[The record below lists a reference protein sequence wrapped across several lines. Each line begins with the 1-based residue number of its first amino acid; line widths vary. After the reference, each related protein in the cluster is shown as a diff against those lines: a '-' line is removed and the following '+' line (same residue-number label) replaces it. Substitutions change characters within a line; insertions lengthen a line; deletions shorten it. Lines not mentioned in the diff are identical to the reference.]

1 MPSISSGDDHECSE
15 TFITKAEALF
25 YGENYDAENQASI
38 TVAQIRGADLY
49 QRMYTIMPTTLP
61 QLKSRL
67 VEHYGGVMALI
78 RLQRRMLTETP
89 SAKQTPA
96 EFAAAKYRLWYRIYK
111 TEEPHWVRVTIERVS
126 AILGRFC
133 GFKTSPEFEELLNH
147 LHVLEHYTESQ
158 ETSRKNPTSGTARLW
173 IKSLSA
179 ACLCSPTNELV
190 RIWTLLDFG
199 SAFNIIRR
207 DII

>member
-61 QLKSRL
+61 QLKSQL

-111 TEEPHWVRVTIERVS
+111 TEEPHWVRVTIELSQRD
-126 AILGRFC
+126 LRPFLRFQ
-133 GFKTSPEFEELLNH
+133 NI
-147 LHVLEHYTESQ
+147 
-158 ETSRKNPTSGTARLW
+158 AR
-173 IKSLSA
+173 
-179 ACLCSPTNELV
+179 
-190 RIWTLLDFG
+190 
-199 SAFNIIRR
+199 IRR
-207 DII
+207 AAEPLTCPGALHRKPGDQQEEPDVWHGATLDQVALRGLPMFSYK